1 MKPGIA
7 TRLFLAFAGIA
18 ALSLV
23 SGGVGWWILND
34 VETAQTTIVERAMPA
49 VSDARLAAELAGRIV
64 ARSLWFNNAATER
77 VREAEAAALFQLA
90 ERLRQALA
98 RNVEYGY
105 SATELETLRVTAE
118 HLRENLSAQSALVA
132 ARIDAAGRLTRAIGQ
147 SLEAAQGLS
156 DLSETLVSNA
166 AAGTTAVISN
176 LYELVEA
183 RDRIDE
189 SLDALDRLYEE
200 DVFLM
205 ERMFELRLRA
215 SQVGLLL
222 NQLSRAGTEDE
233 VAWIEGAFGR
243 NLRILERRVRGIS
256 DPVRLRQ
263 AGELLVVL
271 LRADAAD
278 PDGADPDN
286 GNPDDIF
293 GLRRQVLELDTA
305 IETLTGEN
313 RALSES
319 LGDFIVALVE
329 ESQRL
334 AEHAAAEATE
344 AVDAGVVTLLLQTVV
359 VLAVAGLILWLYVQR
374 NVIARLEALA
384 LVMRRLARGDLDVT
398 VRTSG
403 SDELSEM
410 AETVKVFQ
418 EQGVVKRALER
429 ERERTEAELRRHKGA
444 LEVLVAERT
453 AQLSDAN
460 TRLRIEVDS
469 HARARER
476 AERANRAKSEFLAT
490 MSHEIRTPMNG
501 ILGMLRIVGDS
512 PLSDDQRARLAVI
525 QSSSQTLLG
534 ILDDILDYSKIETG
548 EILLEPRDFDLR
560 ELVGDIQALMR
571 FRATEKGLGLETR
584 IAGDVPAVVR
594 GDAGK
599 LSQILLNLIG
609 NGLKFTEEGRVAL
622 TIERV
627 IERTGEG
634 ASAATGAAPTLR
646 FEIEDTG
653 PGIPIAEQ
661 RRLFEPFYQVD
672 PRQSRRHGGTGL
684 GLAISR
690 RLVAAM
696 GGTLSVSSEPGRG
709 SRFFFEARMEEGD
722 EDAIAAVP
730 FELPGARPDLGVLSV
745 LVVEDNEVNAIVV
758 EGFLGHMGHEVTL
771 VTTGEEAVE
780 AVRRRHVDVVLMDI
794 SLPGIDGVEAT
805 RRIRSL
811 DEPARRAL
819 PIVAM
824 SAHVFQ
830 NEVAHV
836 LDAGMDAFVGK
847 PVSPER
853 LAEAL
858 AQVVLRGGSGVVEP
872 GVVESR
878 IVEPGAVE
886 PVEHAPDDDR
896 DIMMLDRSVLDDDC
910 MMLGSERT
918 GRMIGAFLDGAP
930 PRVEQLARAVAG
942 EDWSRAAHIAHNLK
956 GSAASLGL
964 RALEACAH
972 RIERGARR
980 EEGSEVARDL
990 DPFIALFERST
1001 AALCAYRAKLEGPRR
1016 PRRPETSAANM

>member
-1 MKPGIA
+1 MMKLGIA

-18 ALSLV
+18 ALSLA

-49 VSDARLAAELAGRIV
+49 VSDARLAAEIAGRIV
-64 ARSLWFNNAATER
+64 ARSPRLTNAATEAE
-77 VREAEAAALFQLA
+77 REAEAAALFELA
-90 ERLRQALA
+90 ERLRQALE

-118 HLRENLSAQSALVA
+118 RLRENLSAQNELVA
-132 ARIDAAGRLTRAIGQ
+132 ARIDATGRLTDTIAQ

-183 RDRIDE
+183 QDRIEE
-189 SLDALDRLYEE
+189 SLEALDRLYEK

-222 NQLSRAGTEDE
+222 NQLSRAGTNDE
-233 VAWIEGAFGR
+233 VAWIEDALGQ
-243 NLRILERRVRGIS
+243 NLRILKRRVRGIS
-256 DPVRLRQ
+256 DPVRLKQ
-263 AGELLVVL
+263 AGELLETL
-271 LRADAAD
+271 LRTNAAV
-278 PDGADPDN
+278 PDN
-286 GNPDDIF
+286 VF
-293 GLRRQVLELDTA
+293 GLRRQVLELDTD
-305 IETLTGEN
+305 IETLTGSN

-319 LGDFIVALVE
+319 LGDFIVVLVE
-329 ESQRL
+329 ESQLL
-334 AEHAAAEATE
+334 AENAAAGATE
-344 AVDAGVVTLLLQTVV
+344 AVDAGLVTLLLQTVV

-374 NVIARLEALA
+374 NVIARLKALA
-384 LVMRRLARGDLDVT
+384 LIMQKLARGDLDVM

-418 EQGVVKRALER
+418 EQGLVKRELER
-429 ERERTEAELRRHKGA
+429 ERERTEAELRRHKSE

-460 TRLRIEVDS
+460 ARLQIEVDN
-469 HARARER
+469 HDRARER
-476 AERANRAKSEFLAT
+476 AEKANQAKSEFLAA

-512 PLSDDQRARLAVI
+512 ALSDDQRARLAVI

-534 ILDDILDYSKIETG
+534 ILNDILDYSKIETG
-548 EILLEPRDFDLR
+548 EILLEPRDFELR
-560 ELVGDIQALMR
+560 QLVEDIQALMR
-571 FRATEKGLGLETR
+571 FRATEKGLRLETR
-584 IAGDVPAVVR
+584 IAGDVPEFVK

-599 LSQILLNLIG
+599 LSQVLLNLIG
-609 NGLKFTEEGRVAL
+609 NGLKFTERGLVAL
-622 TIERV
+622 TIEKS
-627 IERTGEG
+627 GEITDG
-634 ASAATGAAPTLR
+634 EVTLR

-653 PGIPIAEQ
+653 PGIPRAEQ
-661 RRLFEPFYQVD
+661 QRLFEPFYQVD
-672 PRQSRRHGGTGL
+672 PRNSRRHGGTGL

-696 GGTLSVSSEPGRG
+696 GGTLSVASEPGRG
-709 SRFFFEARMEEGD
+709 SRFFFDARMDEG
-722 EDAIAAVP
+722 EGDAIATAP
-730 FELPGARPDLGVLSV
+730 FELPFSQPELGVLSV
-745 LVVEDNEVNAIVV
+745 LVVEDNEINAIVV
-758 EGFLGHMGHEVTL
+758 EGFLDHMGHEVTV

-780 AVRRRHVDVVLMDI
+780 TVRNQPVDVVLMDI

-805 RRIRSL
+805 RRIRNL
-811 DEPARRAL
+811 DRPAHGEL
-819 PIVAM
+819 PIIAM

-830 NEVAHV
+830 NEIAHV

-858 AQVVLRGGSGVVEP
+858 AQVVLRRKRGVV
-872 GVVESR
+872 V
-878 IVEPGAVE
+878 
-886 PVEHAPDDDR
+886 PVEQTLDDGRHAVLNPG
-896 DIMMLDRSVLDDDC
+896 VLDDDY
-910 MMLGSERT
+910 MILGPDKT
-918 GRMIGAFLDGAP
+918 GRMVDAFFDGAV
-930 PRVEQLARAVAG
+930 RKVEQLAHAVAG
-942 EDWSRAAHIAHNLK
+942 EDWSTVAYIAHNLK
-956 GSAASLGL
+956 GSAATLGL
-964 RALEACAH
+964 SALENRAH
-972 RIERGARR
+972 RLEVCAKKEAGA
-980 EEGSEVARDL
+980 EIGRDF
-990 DPFIALFERST
+990 DTFIALFESST
-1001 AALCAYRAKLEGPRR
+1001 AALRAYWTRLDGPQRAQ
-1016 PRRPETSAANM
+1016 RPETSPANM